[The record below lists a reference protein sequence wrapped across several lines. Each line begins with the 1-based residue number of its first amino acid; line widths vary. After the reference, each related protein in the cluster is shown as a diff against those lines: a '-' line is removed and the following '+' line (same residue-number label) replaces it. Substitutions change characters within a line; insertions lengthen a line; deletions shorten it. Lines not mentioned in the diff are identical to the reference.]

1 MSIQQSV
8 NSFWSIAAIAKGAR
22 EGLGGLQQEVSG
34 ARRDIQ
40 ASSEA
45 AAVASIAGQATGS
58 PKSPVRDLPSSG
70 SPFTLT
76 SNVDRLRAA
85 HPELRESE
93 RIGEFAARARIR
105 ERMGRAL
112 TEGELTPQ
120 QQRLAELLDPVALRE
135 RVQTGISASMR
146 TRAGERPSAEQVEAY
161 RKKKK
166 ELGIGGN

>member
-22 EGLGGLQQEVSG
+22 EGLGGIRQEVSDT
-34 ARRDIQ
+34 RRDIQ

-45 AAVASIAGQATGS
+45 ATVASIAQQQGT

-112 TEGELTPQ
+112 SEGELTPQ

-135 RVQTGISASMR
+135 RVQAGISASMR
-146 TRAGERPSAEQVEAY
+146 TRAGERPTAEQVEAY